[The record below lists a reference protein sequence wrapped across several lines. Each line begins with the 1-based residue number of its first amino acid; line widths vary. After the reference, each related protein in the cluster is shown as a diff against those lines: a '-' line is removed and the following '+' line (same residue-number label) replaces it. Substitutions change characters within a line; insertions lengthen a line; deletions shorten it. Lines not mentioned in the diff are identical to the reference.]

1 MDVCHSFG
9 FSFIRYN
16 GNTPRRHVMY
26 VRGGGETFRGRP
38 AMDGTASPIAQLVR
52 APH

>member
-1 MDVCHSFG
+1 
-9 FSFIRYN
+9 
-16 GNTPRRHVMY
+16 MY
-26 VRGGGETFRGRP
+26 VVPFAFRLLDIMGIRPAGMLCMSGGGETFRGRP

>member
-9 FSFIRYN
+9 FSFIGYN

-26 VRGGGETFRGRP
+26 VRGRGDLQGRP

>member
-1 MDVCHSFG
+1 MNVCHSFG

-16 GNTPRRHVMY
+16 GNRPAGMLCML
-26 VRGGGETFRGRP
+26 GGGETFRGRP